1 MKFLQNKLLQ
11 TKLLNKETSCI
22 GVQKDMGNWN
32 ISEIDDLTPLPRQQ
46 KILIFFNFLFLEN
59 VQKVTDQTKISFFL
73 NTFGAMGLEEF
84 FEGLFLL
91 NFSLGLNR
99 VSLGQNHIS
108 KFRRKKNFKNSSR
121 TS

>member
-1 MKFLQNKLLQ
+1 
-11 TKLLNKETSCI
+11 
-22 GVQKDMGNWN
+22 MGNWN

-84 FEGLFLL
+84 FVQFLL
-91 NFSLGLNR
+91 GWLGKDKNKK
-99 VSLGQNHIS
+99 IS
-108 KFRRKKNFKNSSR
+108 K
-121 TS
+121 